1 MQTKSNLTK
10 AKKLYS
16 KLWNNFHILKKELLH
31 ASPQKIFE
39 ASHLSEILTPKEIAL
54 MSEQSYLASAERG
67 EILWLAGMPADYVTL
82 IVKGFVKL
90 TKLSVSG
97 QEVVVDILGPEHW
110 VGLVTAVEGLGHPC
124 HAVAGTRVWYLKIP
138 TSAFMSVYTKNTKL
152 KDSALRELGERLR
165 RAHEMMARLS
175 SGNLEERLAATLLIL
190 SSQYGENTPKGL
202 KLKIRLP
209 IKDLA
214 NIAGVSYENTEQ
226 ILDIWK
232 KRNILHIDH
241 RNILIQNQEA
251 LGEIV
256 AQISIPPSTE
266 TTLQ

>member
-1 MQTKSNLTK
+1 MLTKSNLTK
-10 AKKLYS
+10 AKKFHS

-31 ASPQKIFE
+31 ASPQKILE
-39 ASHLSEILTPKEIAL
+39 ASHLAELLTPKEISL
-54 MSEQSYLASAERG
+54 LSEQSYLASAECG
-67 EILWLAGMPADYVTL
+67 EILWLTGMPSNYVTL

-110 VGLVTAVEGLGHPC
+110 VGMATAIEGLGHPC
-124 HAVAGTRVWYLKIP
+124 HAVAATRVWYLKIP
-138 TSAFMSVYTKNTKL
+138 TSAFMSVYKKNAKL

-190 SSQYGENTPKGL
+190 SSQYGENTAKGL
-202 KLKIRLP
+202 KIKIRLST
-209 IKDLA
+209 KDLG
-214 NIAGVSYENTEQ
+214 NMSGVSCENAEQ
-226 ILDIWK
+226 ILDAWN
-232 KRNILHIDH
+232 KRGILHFDH
-241 RNILIQNQEA
+241 RSILILNQEA

-256 AQISIPPSTE
+256 AQISLPHPPE
-266 TTLQ
+266 MAIR